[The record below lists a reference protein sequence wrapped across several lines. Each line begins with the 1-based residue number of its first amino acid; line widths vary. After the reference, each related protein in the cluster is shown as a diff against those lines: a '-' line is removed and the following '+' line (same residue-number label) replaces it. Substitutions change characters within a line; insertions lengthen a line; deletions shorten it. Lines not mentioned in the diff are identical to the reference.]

1 MHDLDGAEYSL
12 KSRGGFSDAPPT
24 FSSWPND
31 QEEAFR
37 VYEERMRNADKS
49 ARNMGLF
56 VGLGFGAL
64 LLVIVVAFWG
74 DVDKS
79 MGIRGG
85 PTTEAPAA
93 PATPPAPATATPPAA
108 PPAAPAAEPSAA
120 PATAPAEAPATP
132 K

>member
-1 MHDLDGAEYSL
+1 MSDLDGVEYNL

-31 QEEAFR
+31 QEESFR

-49 ARNMGLF
+49 ARNLGLF

-64 LLVIVVAFWG
+64 CLVVVIAFWG

-79 MGIRGG
+79 MGIHGG
-85 PTTEAPAA
+85 PMTEAPV
-93 PATPPAPATATPPAA
+93 TKPAPAATTAPAATPPAA
-108 PPAAPAAEPSAA
+108 PTAAPAAA
-120 PATAPAEAPATP
+120 PAPTAPAETPATP